1 MVDFFGNYTMT
12 IDGKSVNAANT
23 IEVINPANREPI
35 ATVPDAT
42 KDQLETAARAAR
54 AAFPQWSATPLQER
68 QKALEN
74 IAAAIE
80 RHAEDFMKL
89 LTREQGKPRAGAEW
103 EIGGSAI
110 WCREIAKQALADE
123 VLEDSPQRRVTTQ
136 FTPIGVVGAIT
147 PWNFPVLLAIWKIA
161 PALVTGNCI
170 IVKPSPFTPLTTL
183 KLGEICKEFLPPGVF
198 NVVSGGDELGKWM
211 TAHPDIDK
219 IAFTGHTETGKAVMR
234 SAAGTLKRIT
244 LELGGNDPAIVLPD
258 VDPKEVAPQLF
269 WAAFQNNAQFCNS
282 TKRLYVHEKV
292 YEAVLKEL
300 VAYARTVTVGD
311 GSQPD
316 TQLGPIQNEPQYRK
330 VIEYFDDC
338 TRNGYAFAVGGVID
352 RSARGWFVPVTLVDN
367 PPEDSRIVAEEPFG
381 PILPVLKWSDED
393 DVVRRANDTRYGL
406 GASVWGKDLTA
417 VQRIGSKLQA
427 GTVWLNEIHQY
438 SPYQAFG
445 GHKESGIGC
454 ENSLHG
460 LAEYTNWRT
469 VTLNKAAF
477 ATAAKPSDQAA

>member
-1 MVDFFGNYTMT
+1 MNFDQHYSMT
-12 IDGKSVNAANT
+12 IDGKAHDS
-23 IEVINPANREPI
+23 ERKLDVINPATREVI
-35 ATVPDAT
+35 ARVPDAT
-42 KDQLETAARAAR
+42 SEQLDLAVAAARR
-54 AAFPQWSATPLQER
+54 AFVTWSSTPLAKR
-68 QKALEN
+68 QQALR
-74 IAAAIE
+74 AIGDAIDA
-80 RHAEDFMKL
+80 HAEDFMRL

-103 EIGGSAI
+103 EIRGSAI
-110 WCREIAKQALADE
+110 WCREIANQSLPDE
-123 VLEDSPQRRVTTQ
+123 IIEDSSERRVTTQ

-170 IVKPSPFTPLTTL
+170 VVKPSPFTPLCTL
-183 KLGEICKEFLPPGVF
+183 KLGELCRDLLPEGVF
-198 NVVSGGDELGKWM
+198 SVVSGGDELGKWM
-211 TAHPDIDK
+211 TAHPGIDK
-219 IAFTGHTETGKAVMR
+219 IAFTGHTDTGKSVMR

-258 VDPKEVAPQLF
+258 VDPKAVAPQLF

-282 TKRLYVHEKV
+282 TKRLYVHEAV
-292 YEAVLKEL
+292 YDDVLREL
-300 VAYARTVTVGD
+300 VAYTKTVKVGD
-311 GSQPD
+311 GSQPE

-330 VIEYFDDC
+330 VLEYFDDC
-338 TRNGYAFAVGGVID
+338 VSNGYRFAVGGVVD
-352 RSARGWFVPVTLVDN
+352 RSARGWFIPVTLVDN
-367 PPEDSRIVAEEPFG
+367 PPESSRIVAEEPFG
-381 PILPVLKWSDED
+381 PILPVLKWRDED

-406 GASVWGKDLTA
+406 GASVWGKDLEA

-438 SPYQAFG
+438 SPHQAFG

-469 VTLNKAAF
+469 VTLNKVAF
-477 ATAAKPSDQAA
+477 AKQAGAADRAA

>member
-1 MVDFFGNYTMT
+1 MTDFNRDYTMT
-12 IDGKSVNAANT
+12 IDGAPQSASAT
-23 IEVINPANREPI
+23 IDVFNPATRAVI
-35 ATVPDAT
+35 AKVPDAGLA
-42 KDQLETAARAAR
+42 QLDAAVAAARK
-54 AAFPQWSATPLQER
+54 AFPAWAASSLAQR
-68 QKALEN
+68 QRALNGVAE
-74 IAAAIE
+74 IIE
-80 RHAEDFMKL
+80 ANAEAFMAL

-103 EIGGSAI
+103 EIMGSAI
-110 WCREIAKQALADE
+110 WCREIAKQALPEE
-123 VLEDSPQRRVTTQ
+123 VLEESAQRRVVTQ

-161 PALVTGNCI
+161 PALLTGNCI

-183 KLGEICKEFLPPGVF
+183 KLGELCRELLPPGVLQ
-198 NVVSGGDELGKWM
+198 VLSGGDDLGKGM
-211 TAHPDIDK
+211 TAHPGIDK
-219 IAFTGHTETGKAVMR
+219 IAFTGHTETGKSVMR

-244 LELGGNDPAIVLPD
+244 LELGGNDPAVVLPD
-258 VDPKEVAPQLF
+258 IDVKAVAPQLF

-282 TKRLYVHEKV
+282 TKRLYVHEDV
-292 YEAVLKEL
+292 YDELLAEL
-300 VAYARTVTVGD
+300 VAYTKTVKVGD
-311 GSQPD
+311 GGSAD

-330 VIEYFDDC
+330 VLEYFEDC
-338 TRNGYAFAVGGVID
+338 VRHGHRFAVGGQVD
-352 RSARGWFVPVTLVDN
+352 ASAKGWFLPVTLVDN

-381 PILPVLKWSDED
+381 PILPVLKWSEEE

-406 GASVWGKDLTA
+406 GASVWGRDLEA
-417 VQRIGSKLQA
+417 VQRIGSRLQA

-469 VTLNKAAF
+469 ITLNKVAACAQGV
-477 ATAAKPSDQAA
+477 ATEEAA